1 MSPEQARGEKLD
13 ARTDLFSFGAVLY
26 EMATAQQAFSG
37 ATTVVIFDGILHKTP
52 TSPLQLNTALP
63 QELERIISKALEKDR
78 DLRCQTAAELR
89 TDLKRLKRD
98 TESPRV
104 GAGLVPAPSAHGA
117 VTAPAGHPQRLPL
130 RRRWPLALAGLLALI
145 AVSGL
150 VWFAT
155 HRAPPPAAPELKEQ
169 RLTAIPGE
177 NALTQGVIS
186 PDGKYLAYGDRTGI
200 HLKLIQS
207 GEILNIPQPGGR
219 ALDEWW
225 PNAWFPDGTKFIAS
239 GVENPFR
246 VSTWIISALG
256 GPPRKIRDDAD
267 GWAVSPDGTLIA
279 FGAGQQESTAQE
291 DLWVMGANGEEPRKL
306 ASTSSGGHIWQ
317 ASWSPDGRRIAYRH
331 DHSTPGGRE
340 CSIESGDLSG
350 GQPMVILSDSRLCDF
365 STFALWWSPSG
376 RLVYGMADPNQS
388 GGNLWEI
395 QVDPKTGEGVGKPKR
410 ITNWT
415 EADTLSISGTAD
427 GKRLAVTKHSA
438 QWDVYVGQL
447 EAGGRRLTSARRLT
461 LEERDDLPGAWTP
474 DSKAVLFWSNR
485 NGTFDLFRQAIDQD
499 FAEPVV
505 TGPGDKRFPVVSPD
519 GSWILYIA
527 TGVGSGVTRIMH
539 VPTLG
544 GPAEMVLE
552 DRGID
557 RAACA
562 RHASS
567 QCVFSATTLDQKE
580 AVFSA
585 FDPTRGRGRELV
597 RVDLKP
603 TLRYGWDLSPDGSR
617 LAFTQPDDR
626 GGRIQILPLA
636 SAKATV
642 VNVNGWNALWDL
654 RWAADGKALFVGTT
668 RGELLYVDMEGR
680 AEVLWQQRVS
690 SRPAIF
696 GVPSPDGRHL
706 AMLGGTAE
714 NNVWMLEGF

>member
-1 MSPEQARGEKLD
+1 
-13 ARTDLFSFGAVLY
+13 
-26 EMATAQQAFSG
+26 
-37 ATTVVIFDGILHKTP
+37 
-52 TSPLQLNTALP
+52 
-63 QELERIISKALEKDR
+63 
-78 DLRCQTAAELR
+78 
-89 TDLKRLKRD
+89 
-98 TESPRV
+98 
-104 GAGLVPAPSAHGA
+104 
-117 VTAPAGHPQRLPL
+117 
-130 RRRWPLALAGLLALI
+130 
-145 AVSGL
+145 
-150 VWFAT
+150 
-155 HRAPPPAAPELKEQ
+155 
-169 RLTAIPGE
+169 
-177 NALTQGVIS
+177 
-186 PDGKYLAYGDRTGI
+186 
-200 HLKLIQS
+200 
-207 GEILNIPQPGGR
+207 
-219 ALDEWW
+219 
-225 PNAWFPDGTKFIAS
+225 
-239 GVENPFR
+239 
-246 VSTWIISALG
+246 
-256 GPPRKIRDDAD
+256 
-267 GWAVSPDGTLIA
+267 
-279 FGAGQQESTAQE
+279 
-291 DLWVMGANGEEPRKL
+291 
-306 ASTSSGGHIWQ
+306 
-317 ASWSPDGRRIAYRH
+317 
-331 DHSTPGGRE
+331 
-340 CSIESGDLSG
+340 
-350 GQPMVILSDSRLCDF
+350 
-365 STFALWWSPSG
+365 
-376 RLVYGMADPNQS
+376 MADPNQS

-562 RHASS
+562 RHPSS

-585 FDPTRGRGRELV
+585 FDPTRRRGRELV

-603 TLRYGWDLSPDGSR
+603 TLRYG
-617 LAFTQPDDR
+617 
-626 GGRIQILPLA
+626 
-636 SAKATV
+636 
-642 VNVNGWNALWDL
+642 
-654 RWAADGKALFVGTT
+654 
-668 RGELLYVDMEGR
+668 
-680 AEVLWQQRVS
+680 
-690 SRPAIF
+690 
-696 GVPSPDGRHL
+696 
-706 AMLGGTAE
+706 
-714 NNVWMLEGF
+714 